1 MSRWNEPYK
10 LNEREWEKFKAE
22 LKSIRSEL
30 DTYVYKPFTSTTNDT
45 YNIEASKAY
54 DFDDFDYNTKL
65 FLLPTSFSEHSIEQ
79 LLRPLPPTELPKIP
93 ALPPL
98 QPSSIPDWYQERQKR
113 EFYFANDLKFVE
125 KAKTKLSQ
133 LNFDNKVVSFAEA
146 HLIQNL
152 ILTDESTELSSVITK
167 MLASAQEIFSDATSM
182 LEKLRT
188 SLEVDASIEANC
200 KLVEISHQRH
210 YLPGFLQKD
219 FLVAINPDSQTMLI
233 QFEFPDYSSLAIS
246 YAKLKNLNLKYLTA
260 SQKKKVVKTCLY
272 SLIVRAGYLAS
283 RLNLGGHYQSIVINV
298 EQNWFDPATGQPR
311 NGIIASLQASTDY
324 FKELDLSKLDPEAC
338 FKNLKGLSTPS
349 LENVSPIRPIFVLN
363 KEDERFVQSKD
374 LDESL
379 MPESNLAS
387 MEWED
392 FEHLVD
398 QLFEWEFGKNGV
410 EVKVTRASRDRGV
423 DAVLFDP
430 DPLRGGK
437 YVLQAK
443 RYTRTVDVSS
453 VRDLYG
459 TVMNEGA
466 NRGILITTAS
476 FGPDSYE
483 FAKDKPISLVDGPNL
498 LLMLQRHGKKFRI
511 DLEEARALNNPTS

>member
-10 LNEREWEKFKAE
+10 QNQREWERFKSE
-22 LKSIRSEL
+22 LKRIRSDL
-30 DTYVYKPFTSTTNDT
+30 DSYVYDPFTPTENDT
-45 YNIEASKAY
+45 YNIEASRAY
-54 DFDDFDYNTKL
+54 GFDKFGYNTML
-65 FLLPTSFSEHSIEQ
+65 FLLPTAFVTHSIET
-79 LLRPLPPTELPKIP
+79 LLSPLPPNELPKVP

-98 QPSSIPDWYQERQKR
+98 QPASVPDWYKERKKR
-113 EFYFANDLKFVE
+113 EFCFSTPKWAE
-125 KAKTKLSQ
+125 KAKTKLSRV
-133 LNFDNKVVSFAEA
+133 NFENQVVSFEEA
-146 HLIQNL
+146 DLIDNL
-152 ILTDESTELSSVITK
+152 LLIDESIELATRIEGIRS
-167 MLASAQEIFSDATSM
+167 AAQETFKDATSK

-188 SLEVDASIEANC
+188 SLEIDASVEANC

-210 YLPGFLQKD
+210 YLPAFLNKD
-219 FLVAINPDSQTMLI
+219 FIVAIDPGSQTLLI

-246 YAKLKNLNLKYLTA
+246 YAELKNGNYKFLT
-260 SQKKKVVKTCLY
+260 STQKKSIVKKCLY
-272 SLIVRAGYLAS
+272 SLIVRAGYLGS
-283 RLNLGGHYQSIVINV
+283 RLNLGGHYQSIVINA

-311 NGIIASLQASTDY
+311 NGIIASIQASTDY

-338 FKNLKGLSTPS
+338 FKNLKGLVTPS
-349 LENVSPIRPIFVLN
+349 LENASPIRPIFVLN

-379 MPESNLAS
+379 ISESNLAA

-392 FEHLVD
+392 FEHLVA

-423 DAVLFDP
+423 DAILFDP

-498 LLMLQRHGKKFRI
+498 LLMLQSHGKKFRI
-511 DLEEARALNNPTS
+511 DLEEARAINNLY

>member
-1 MSRWNEPYK
+1 
-10 LNEREWEKFKAE
+10 
-22 LKSIRSEL
+22 
-30 DTYVYKPFTSTTNDT
+30 VYDPFSPPKNDT
-45 YNIEASKAY
+45 YNIEESKPY
-54 DFDDFDYNTKL
+54 DFNEFDYNTKL
-65 FLLPTSFSEHSIEQ
+65 FLLPTSFVAHSIETI
-79 LLRPLPPTELPKIP
+79 LSPLPPKELPKVP

-98 QPSSIPDWYQERQKR
+98 QPSYVPDWYAKR
-113 EFYFANDLKFVE
+113 EKKEFYFKNPNWAE
-125 KAKTKLSQ
+125 KAKTKLDPVNYVNQ
-133 LNFDNKVVSFAEA
+133 LSSLEEYY
-146 HLIQNL
+146 LINNL
-152 ILTDESTELSSVITK
+152 VLTDESIELTSKIEEVR
-167 MLASAQEIFSDATSM
+167 ASAQQAFRDAATK

-188 SLEVDASIEANC
+188 SLEIDASLESNC
-200 KLVEISHQRH
+200 KLVEISNQRH
-210 YLPGFLQKD
+210 YLPSFLKRD
-219 FLVAINPDSQTMLI
+219 FLVAINPESQTLLV
-233 QFEFPDYSSLAIS
+233 QFEFPDYSSLDIS
-246 YAKLKNLNLKYLTA
+246 TSQLKNGNLKYLTA

-272 SLIVRAGYLAS
+272 SLIVRAGYIAS
-283 RLNLGGHYQSIVINV
+283 RLNLGGYYQSIVINV

-311 NGIIASLQASTDY
+311 NGIIASLQAPVDY

-338 FKNLKGLSTPS
+338 FKNLKGLATPS

-374 LDESL
+374 LDDRL
-379 MPESNLAS
+379 MPESNLAA

-392 FEHLVD
+392 FEHLVA
-398 QLFEWEFGKNGV
+398 QLFEWEFGRNGV

-511 DLEEARALNNPTS
+511 DLEEARAINNSNS

>member
-1 MSRWNEPYK
+1 MSDWNK
-10 LNEREWEKFKAE
+10 AHKVNERVWSSVSSELQKINEALDRYVYDPFEPKFNATYDVEESKDYRYAE
-22 LKSIRSEL
+22 LSVNHL
-30 DTYVYKPFTSTTNDT
+30 
-45 YNIEASKAY
+45 
-54 DFDDFDYNTKL
+54 L
-65 FLLPTSFSEHSIEQ
+65 FLLPKKFATLSIEE
-79 LLRPLPPTELPKIP
+79 LLSPLGPFELPKVP
-93 ALPPL
+93 NLPPL
-98 QPSSIPDWYQERQKR
+98 TPSSAPDFYSDRGKK
-113 EFYFANDLKFVE
+113 EFYFNDEKWVAKAKEKLTPDNFKNKFV
-125 KAKTKLSQ
+125 SY
-133 LNFDNKVVSFAEA
+133 SEA
-146 HLIQNL
+146 HLIENL
-152 ILTDESTELSSVITK
+152 LITDRSIETSNRIEALRK
-167 MLASAQEIFSDATSM
+167 DALQTSNKAA
-182 LEKLRT
+182 EKLERLRF
-188 SLEVDASIEANC
+188 SLEVDTSAESVC
-200 KLVEISHQRH
+200 KLIEISNKRH
-210 YLPGFLQKD
+210 FLPLFLKKD
-219 FLVAINPDSQTMLI
+219 FVVAINPDSKILLI
-233 QFEFPDYSSLAIS
+233 QFEFPDYSGKQLWSAI
-246 YAKLKNLNLKYLTA
+246 LKNGNPKLLSATER
-260 SQKKKVVKTCLY
+260 KKAIKNCLY

-283 RLNLGGHYQSIVINV
+283 KLNIGGLFESIVINV
-298 EQNWFDPATGQPR
+298 EQSWFDPATGQPR
-311 NGIIASLQASTDY
+311 NGIIASLQAPTDY

-349 LENVSPIRPIFVLN
+349 LENASPIRPIFVLN

-374 LDESL
+374 LDDSL
-379 MPESNLAS
+379 VPESNLAA

-392 FEHLVD
+392 FEHLVA
-398 QLFEWEFGKNGV
+398 QLFEWEFGQNGV

-498 LLMLQRHGKKFRI
+498 LVMLQRHGKKFRI
-511 DLEEARALNNPTS
+511 DLDEARALNLKN

>member
-1 MSRWNEPYK
+1 MSKWNEPYK
-10 LNEREWEKFKAE
+10 QNERECERFESE
-22 LKSIRSEL
+22 LKRIRSNL
-30 DTYVYKPFTSTTNDT
+30 DSYVYDPFRPTKNDT
-45 YNIEASKAY
+45 YNVEASRAY
-54 DFDDFDYNTKL
+54 GFDKFKYNTML
-65 FLLPTSFSEHSIEQ
+65 FLLPTSFGTHSIET
-79 LLRPLPPTELPKIP
+79 LLSPLPPNELPKVP

-98 QPSSIPDWYQERQKR
+98 QPASVPDWYAKREKR
-113 EFYFANDLKFVE
+113 EFYFKTPKWAE
-125 KAKTKLSQ
+125 KAKSKLTELIFENQ
-133 LNFDNKVVSFAEA
+133 IVSFEEA
-146 HLIQNL
+146 HLINNL
-152 ILTDESTELSSVITK
+152 LLTDESIELAKKIEEIRAK
-167 MLASAQEIFSDATSM
+167 AQETFNDAKSK
-182 LEKLRT
+182 LEKLKI
-188 SLEVDASIEANC
+188 SLEIDASVEANC
-200 KLVEISHQRH
+200 RLVEISHQRH
-210 YLPGFLQKD
+210 YLPGFLKKD
-219 FLVAINPDSQTMLI
+219 FLVAINPESQTMLI

-246 YAKLKNLNLKYLTA
+246 YAELKNGNFKFLT
-260 SQKKKVVKTCLY
+260 STQKKNIVKKCLY

-311 NGIIASLQASTDY
+311 NGIIASLQASADY

-338 FKNLKGLSTPS
+338 FKNLKGLATPS

-374 LDESL
+374 LDDSL
-379 MPESNLAS
+379 MPESNLAA

-392 FEHLVD
+392 FEHLVA
-398 QLFEWEFGKNGV
+398 QLFEWEFGRNGV

-511 DLEEARALNNPTS
+511 DLEEARAINNSNS

>member
-10 LNEREWEKFKAE
+10 QNERKWESFE
-22 LKSIRSEL
+22 SDLKRIRSDL
-30 DTYVYKPFTSTTNDT
+30 DSYVYDPFTPAKNDT
-45 YNIEASKAY
+45 YNIEASRAY
-54 DFDDFDYNTKL
+54 GFDESQYNTRL
-65 FLLPTSFSEHSIEQ
+65 FLLPTSFVTHSIEK
-79 LLRPLPPTELPKIP
+79 LLTPIPPNELPKVP
-93 ALPPL
+93 TLPPL
-98 QPSSIPDWYQERQKR
+98 QPASVPDWYAKR
-113 EFYFANDLKFVE
+113 ERRESYFTEPKWRE
-125 KAKTKLSQ
+125 KAKPKLAEV
-133 LNFDNKVVSFAEA
+133 NFENQDVSFEEI
-146 HLIQNL
+146 HLISNL
-152 ILTDESTELSSVITK
+152 LLTDESIEIASKIKEVR
-167 MLASAQEIFSDATSM
+167 ASAQETFNDATSKVR
-182 LEKLRT
+182 KLRAA
-188 SLEVDASIEANC
+188 LEVDASKEAIC
-200 KLVEISHQRH
+200 KLVEISNRRH
-210 YLPGFLQKD
+210 YLPAFIKKE
-219 FLVAINPDSQTMLI
+219 FLVAINPESQTMLI
-233 QFEFPDYSSLAIS
+233 QFEFPDYSSFAIS
-246 YAKLKNLNLKYLTA
+246 HYLRKNGNYKYLTA
-260 SQKKKVVKTCLY
+260 SQKKKAVKTCLY

-311 NGIIASLQASTDY
+311 NGIIASLQAPTDY

-338 FKNLKGLSTPS
+338 FKKLKGLATPS
-349 LENVSPIRPIFVLN
+349 LENISPIRPIFVLD
-363 KEDERFVQSKD
+363 KEDDRFVQSKD
-374 LDESL
+374 LDDSL
-379 MPESNLAS
+379 MPESNLAA

-392 FEHLVD
+392 FEHLVA
-398 QLFEWEFGKNGV
+398 QLFEWEFGRNGV

-423 DAVLFDP
+423 DAILFDP

-511 DLEEARALNNPTS
+511 DLEEARAINNSNS

>member
-10 LNEREWEKFKAE
+10 QNEREWEICKSE
-22 LKSIRSEL
+22 LKRIRSDL
-30 DTYVYKPFTSTTNDT
+30 HSYVYDPFTPTENDT
-45 YNIEASKAY
+45 YNIEASRY
-54 DFDDFDYNTKL
+54 HGFDEFEYNTML
-65 FLLPTSFSEHSIEQ
+65 FLLPTSFDTHSIET
-79 LLRPLPPTELPKIP
+79 LLSPLPPTELPKVL

-98 QPSSIPDWYQERQKR
+98 QPASFPDWYTKREKR
-113 EFYFANDLKFVE
+113 EFYFKTPKWAE
-125 KAKTKLSQ
+125 KAKSKLAAV
-133 LNFDNKVVSFAEA
+133 NFENQVVSFEDAR
-146 HLIQNL
+146 LIDNL
-152 ILTDESTELSSVITK
+152 LLTDESIELATRIEEIR
-167 MLASAQEIFSDATSM
+167 AAAQETFKDATSK

-188 SLEVDASIEANC
+188 SLEIDASVEANC
-200 KLVEISHQRH
+200 KLIEISHQRH
-210 YLPGFLQKD
+210 YLPAFLKKD
-219 FLVAINPDSQTMLI
+219 FLVAINPESQTLLI

-246 YAKLKNLNLKYLTA
+246 YAKLKNGNYKFLT
-260 SQKKKVVKTCLY
+260 STQKKNIVKKCLY

-311 NGIIASLQASTDY
+311 NGIIASLQASNDY

-338 FKNLKGLSTPS
+338 FKNLKGLATPS

-363 KEDERFVQSKD
+363 KEDDRFLQSKN
-374 LDESL
+374 LDDSL
-379 MPESNLAS
+379 MPESNLAA

-392 FEHLVD
+392 FEHLVA
-398 QLFEWEFGKNGV
+398 QLFEWEFGRNGV

-511 DLEEARALNNPTS
+511 DLEEARAINNSNS